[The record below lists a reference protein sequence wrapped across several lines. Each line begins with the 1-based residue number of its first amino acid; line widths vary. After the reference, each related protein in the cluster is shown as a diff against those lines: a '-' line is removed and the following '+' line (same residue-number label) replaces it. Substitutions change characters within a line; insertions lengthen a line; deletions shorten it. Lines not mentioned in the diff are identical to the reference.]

1 MKDWFRKISVSLG
14 MSVCELLL
22 GIALLANPAGLAS
35 LVIVIAGVLLIA
47 AGTLNVFRY
56 LRLSREEAMQTWHLA
71 HGAGF
76 LAAGLIAICNQH
88 WLVQVMGTLTTLYA
102 IIVLVFAF
110 MKLQIA
116 VDAFRGGRPF
126 WYLMAISTVC
136 ALIIAAMLFF
146 HPFPETATW
155 IVAGVMLFAV
165 AVLDGA
171 YFWLGR
177 RRKPRE
183 Q

>member
-1 MKDWFRKISVSLG
+1 MMKVWLNKISISLG
-14 MSVCELLL
+14 LAVCELLL

-35 LVIVIAGVLLIA
+35 LVIVIAGMLLIV
-47 AGTLNVFRY
+47 AGVLNVFRY
-56 LRLSREEAMQTWHLA
+56 LRLSREEATQTWHLA

-102 IIVLVFAF
+102 IIVLVSAF

-116 VDAFRGGRPF
+116 VDAFRGNRPF
-126 WYLMAISTVC
+126 WHLMAISTVC
-136 ALIIAAMLFF
+136 ALVVTALMFF
-146 HPFPETATW
+146 HPFPEQATW
-155 IVAGVMLFAV
+155 IVSGIVLIAFTI
-165 AVLDGA
+165 LDGA

-177 RRKPRE
+177 RR
-183 Q
+183 

>member
-1 MKDWFRKISVSLG
+1 MVQEDQRFLG
-14 MSVCELLL
+14 YIGMRAVAGYCAA
-22 GIALLANPAGLAS
+22 GKPAGLAS

-47 AGTLNVFRY
+47 AGALNVFRY
-56 LRLSREEAMQTWHLA
+56 LRLSREEAMQTWHQA

-102 IIVLVFAF
+102 IIELVSAF

-116 VDAFRGGRPF
+116 VDAFRGGRLF

-136 ALIIAAMLFF
+136 ALAIAAVLFF

-155 IVAGVMLFAV
+155 IVAGIALIAV
-165 AVLDGA
+165 AVLDSA
-171 YFWLGR
+171 YFWPGR
-177 RRKPRE
+177 RR
-183 Q
+183 